1 MSLAPRHDPV
11 PLRPD
16 GAMDP
21 ATELHLRVVAME
33 TALATSDRI
42 LPPSLRDFL
51 D

>member
-1 MSLAPRHDPV
+1 MRLVSGDEPV

-16 GAMDP
+16 GDIDP
-21 ATELHLRVVAME
+21 VTELHMRVVAME

>member
-1 MSLAPRHDPV
+1 MRPPT
-11 PLRPD
+11 PLRLVED
-16 GAMDP
+16 EFDEAIEMRIRL
-21 ATELHLRVVAME
+21 AALE